1 MSVRL
6 NEVKCFVFFFSLVK
20 RLLVRIFK
28 AYIWNKKMVVRITFE
43 ELYEFAPDKQL
54 A

>member
-6 NEVKCFVFFFSLVK
+6 NEVKCVFFLVK
-20 RLLVRIFK
+20 RMLVHIFK

-43 ELYEFAPDKQL
+43 EFYEFAPDKQL